1 MYDPNL
7 HLFVDDAEVDASWN
21 TTPTIGRPE
30 RRTHDPIMVADRS
43 WEGQAVGNDLSI
55 LQDNATG
62 KFRMWYRSFNDARS
76 DEADK
81 NLLNYAESTDG
92 LSWTKPNVGLIEFD
106 GSCANNIIHRPG
118 LLPGCRAMEQHGLI
132 VDDVGSPDR
141 RYKMPIYH
149 AFDNNEGNGLSALFS
164 PDGTSWTLHK
174 PQIYPGVG
182 DRHAAFRDE
191 ATGQYLLYLRP
202 PRYLD
207 PMSVGTRTS
216 GALPYKRVVARATS
230 TDFTSWSDY
239 QIVFRNDAFDTRG
252 TEFYNIAPLQYGNRH
267 IAFINLYDTMVERM
281 WVTLA
286 SSLDGIHWHRPFRR
300 GRILDLGPEGCWD
313 DSWVN
318 ISDSP
323 PVREGDRM
331 RFWYHGRAEAHMLP
345 YRTGGIGTFL
355 LGLDRFAG
363 LAAGREAAW
372 IVTDRVYAGGDRLF
386 LNANVRNGA
395 ARVEVRCGDGTPIP
409 GLTLEDCDEIRG
421 DSVEHAVTW
430 NGSPNLHQARGE
442 RVHLHIE
449 FSYGTVFA
457 YRFGDAPRD
466 LT

>member
-7 HLFVDDAEVDASWN
+7 HLFIDDAEVDASWN
-21 TTPTIGRPE
+21 ITPTIGRLQQ
-30 RRTHDPIMVADRS
+30 RTHDPIMVADRS
-43 WEGQAVGNDLSI
+43 WEGRAVGNDLSI
-55 LQDNATG
+55 LRDTATG
-62 KFRMWYRSFNDARS
+62 TFRMWYRSFNDTRAE
-76 DEADK
+76 EADK
-81 NLLNYAESTDG
+81 NLLNYAESMDG
-92 LSWTKPNVGLIEFD
+92 LSWTKPNLGLIEFD
-106 GSCANNIIHRPG
+106 GSRANNIIHRPG
-118 LLPGCRAMEQHGLI
+118 LLPGCRAMEQHGLV
-132 VDDVGSPDR
+132 VDDVGGPDR

-149 AFDNNEGNGLSALFS
+149 AFANNEGNGLSALFS
-164 PDGTSWTLHK
+164 PDGKSWTLHN
-174 PQIYPGVG
+174 PQISPGAG
-182 DRHAAFRDE
+182 DRHAAIRDE
-191 ATGQYLLYLRP
+191 ATGQYVLYLRP

-207 PMSVGTRTS
+207 PMSAGTRTS

-239 QIVFRNDAFDTRG
+239 EIVFRNDSFDTRG

-267 IAFINLYDTMVERM
+267 IAFVNLYDTMVERM

-286 SSLDGIHWHRPFRR
+286 SSLDGIHWHRPFRHE
-300 GRILDLGPEGCWD
+300 RIVDLGPEGCWD

-318 ISDSP
+318 VSDSP

-331 RFWYHGRAEAHMLP
+331 RFWYHGRAEAHRLP

-363 LAAGREAAW
+363 LAAGREAGW
-372 IVTDRVYAGGDRLF
+372 IVTDRVLAGGNRLF
-386 LNANVRNGA
+386 LNANVRNGT
-395 ARVEVRCGDGTPIP
+395 ARVEVRSGDGTPIP

-430 NGSPNLHQARGE
+430 NGSPNLSQTRDE

-449 FSYGTVFA
+449 FTYGTVFA